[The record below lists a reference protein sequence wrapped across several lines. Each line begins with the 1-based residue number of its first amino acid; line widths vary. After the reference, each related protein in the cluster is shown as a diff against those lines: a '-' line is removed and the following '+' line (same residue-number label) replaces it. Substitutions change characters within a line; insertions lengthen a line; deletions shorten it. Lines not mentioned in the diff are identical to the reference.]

1 MSNSPHVLFF
11 RPIIKELEKRGHNV
25 IITAREHAQTKQ
37 LLDLFGMKYCLI
49 GKHAGKSIFKKLLN
63 AVLRVFE
70 LSRYVSK
77 ENPNVCLSHQSPY
90 IIYAAFLNGKR
101 SIYIFDN
108 DQAKLQNYLTF
119 PLATKIMHPESL
131 SYNKNKF
138 IMYPGL
144 KESVYLSSWPDNEI
158 GLEKIKKIKKKKILI
173 RTEIS
178 GSAYHSGDSLVHVVK
193 RLASKYQIIISPRNE
208 EQKKSYEEI
217 KGVIILEAPVDGPTL
232 IKNVDLVM
240 GGGGTMNRE
249 AAVLGKPVISLYS
262 GKLLASDNYLIERGL
277 MVHNP
282 NPSFELIEEIINKRG
297 RKINFAKMGKEAVKK
312 KIKEIESL
320 QYFSSRILKN

>member
-11 RPIIKELEKRGHNV
+11 RPIIKELEKNGHEV

-37 LLDLFGMKYCLI
+37 LLDLFKMKYVLI

-63 AVLRVFE
+63 AMSRVFQ
-70 LSRYVSK
+70 LSKYVSK
-77 ENPNVCLSHQSPY
+77 ENPDVCLSHQSPY
-90 IIYAAFLNGKR
+90 IIYAAFLNGKD
-101 SIYIFDN
+101 SIYLFDN

-119 PLATKIMHPESL
+119 PIATKVMYPESL
-131 SYNKNKF
+131 SYKKNKF

-144 KESVYLSSWPDNEI
+144 KESVYLSSWPDNEN

-178 GSAYHSGDSLVHVVK
+178 SSAYHTGESLVNVVK
-193 RLASKYQIIISPRNE
+193 KLATKYQIILSTRNDD
-208 EQKKSYEEI
+208 QKKEYNKI
-217 KGVIILEAPVDGPTL
+217 KGLIILDKPVDGPTL
-232 IKNVDLVM
+232 IKNVDIVM

-262 GKLLASDNYLIERGL
+262 GKLLASDIYLAEKGL
-277 MVHNP
+277 TVHNL
-282 NPSFELIEEIINKRG
+282 NPSFELIEKTINQKKH
-297 RKINFAKMGKEAVKK
+297 KIDFVDLGKEAVKK
-312 KIKEIESL
+312 IVSEIEKEE
-320 QYFSSRILKN
+320 FKK